1 MVAASR
7 LRGGNAGSARAAA
20 SLVMQA
26 IATARRSGATG
37 AILVRGDSAFGSG
50 PVVSACRR
58 AGVNFSLTLQSN
70 PKLQAAI
77 DAIDEHAWTPV
88 RYPGCGVRRAD
99 RAVGLERR
107 GR

>member
-1 MVAASR
+1 MASTKVGGYNLRLRGLSPLIAAVSTDQAAPVVAASR
-7 LRGGNAGSARAAA
+7 LRGSNAGSARAAA

-58 AGVNFSLTLQSN
+58 AG
-70 PKLQAAI
+70 
-77 DAIDEHAWTPV
+77 
-88 RYPGCGVRRAD
+88 
-99 RAVGLERR
+99 
-107 GR
+107 